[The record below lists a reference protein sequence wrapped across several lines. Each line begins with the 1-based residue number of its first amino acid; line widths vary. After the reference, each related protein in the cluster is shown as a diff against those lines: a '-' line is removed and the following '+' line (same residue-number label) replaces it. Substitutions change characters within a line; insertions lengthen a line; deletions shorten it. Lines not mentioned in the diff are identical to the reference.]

1 MTLNQ
6 LTLADVI
13 SNVIE
18 ELAMMSAEPVKEIED
33 FNPTLHGWIDF
44 TGPVS
49 GRLSIRCRE
58 SLAQMLASNLLGVA
72 PENLETQAVAWD
84 SLAELL
90 NIICGNLVSTLYD
103 SEKVFSLNPPQVDLI
118 NPSGTDD
125 NMSMTV
131 NTSEEDVQKA
141 LIMMD
146 SEPTEFCLA
155 IFKTEN

>member
-1 MTLNQ
+1 
-6 LTLADVI
+6 
-13 SNVIE
+13 
-18 ELAMMSAEPVKEIED
+18 
-33 FNPTLHGWIDF
+33 
-44 TGPVS
+44 
-49 GRLSIRCRE
+49 LSIRCRE
-58 SLAQMLASNLLGVA
+58 SLAQMLASNLLGVE
-72 PENLETQAVAWD
+72 PDNLETQAVAWD

-90 NIICGNLVSTLYD
+90 NIICGNLVSTLYE

-125 NMSMTV
+125 NNSVTV
-131 NTSEEDVQKA
+131 NTSETVNTSAEDVQKA